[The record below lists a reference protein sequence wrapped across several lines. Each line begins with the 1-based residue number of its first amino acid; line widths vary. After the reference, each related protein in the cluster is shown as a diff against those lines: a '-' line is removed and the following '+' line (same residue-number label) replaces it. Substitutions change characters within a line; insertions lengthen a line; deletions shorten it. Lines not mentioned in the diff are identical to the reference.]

1 LEAKVKLDRA
11 LLTALLVTGLVVQ
24 GCSVA
29 RLAVEGSVQER
40 LIAAERR
47 VMPAVVHVKPVKEI
61 YLAGERRKIPVTGSG
76 VIISPEG
83 YVITNSHVAAKA
95 RSVKCML
102 SSKEDVSAEVVG
114 VDEFTDIAVLK
125 LDLSQLGDE
134 VPCAVIGDS
143 DEIRVGDWVIAMG
156 SPHGLSRTVSLGIVS
171 AADRYLGDE
180 TTGISPYHTWIQT
193 DAAINRGNSGGP
205 LVNLEGEVV
214 GINSRVLLG
223 ATGLGF
229 AIPIKVADEIKN
241 KLIQDGKVNRSWIG
255 LDLQEMESL
264 PGHEQTRGVLIG
276 GISER
281 SPALEAGLAA
291 GDIIVSYA
299 GTPVSAKFKEELPA
313 INKLIAD
320 TPVGETVEI
329 VALRRAVPVTFSVTT
344 AAKGAYEGE
353 ELECE
358 QWGLTVKEVTESTAR
373 LAKLGR
379 KMGVIVSG
387 VRIGG
392 PANNAELTV
401 GAIIIGVDGTTVEDL
416 ASFRTLYEKITEQ
429 EKELVLLDAKR
440 GAVTTFVLLK
450 RTWDEEKVDE

>member
-1 LEAKVKLDRA
+1 MKLDRA
-11 LLTALLVTGLVVQ
+11 VLIALAVTGLAVQ

-29 RLAVEGSVQER
+29 RLALQGSVQER
-40 LIAAERR
+40 LIAAERN
-47 VMPAVVHVKPVKEI
+47 VMPAVVHVKPIKEV
-61 YLAGERRKIPVTGSG
+61 YLAGERRKIPFTGSG
-76 VIISPEG
+76 VIISPDG

-95 RSVKCML
+95 RSVKCTL
-102 SSKEDVSAEVVG
+102 DSKEDVPAEVVG

-125 LDLSQLGDE
+125 LDLSQRGDE
-134 VPCAVIGDS
+134 VPYAVLGDS
-143 DEIRVGDWVIAMG
+143 DQMRVGDWVIAMG

-205 LVNLEGEVV
+205 LVNLEGKVV

-229 AIPIKVADEIKN
+229 AIPINVVGEIKN
-241 KLIQDGKVNRSWIG
+241 KLIQSGKVSRSWIG
-255 LDLQEMESL
+255 VDLQEMESL
-264 PGHEQTRGVLIG
+264 PGLEQTRGVLVG

-281 SPALEAGLAA
+281 SPALGAGLAA
-291 GDIIVSYA
+291 GDIIVSYD
-299 GTPVSAKFKEELPA
+299 GVPVSAKFKEELPA

-320 TPVGETVEI
+320 TPIGETVEI
-329 VALRRAVPVTFSVTT
+329 VALRGGVSRTFSVTT
-344 AAKGAYEGE
+344 AAKGAFQGE

-358 QWGLTVKEVTESTAR
+358 EWGLTVREVTESMAR
-373 LAKLGR
+373 LAKLDR
-379 KMGVIVSG
+379 KMGVVVSG
-387 VRIGG
+387 VRVGG
-392 PANNAELTV
+392 PANNAALTV
-401 GAIIIGVDGTTVEDL
+401 GEIILGVDGTTVDDL
-416 ASFRTLYEKITEQ
+416 ESFNTLYERITEQ

-440 GAVTTFVLLK
+440 GPLTRFVLLK